1 MATYPKILKPWR
13 GFPNMNGMHGIAIHI
28 DQAPPAQDVYGQ
40 PGRGTV
46 ALALNKAYHIG
57 TIPKGSILFPA
68 SGFVSTA
75 FTATTTLKVGSQI
88 TSGVAQEDVLAT
100 ATIAPQTVGRK
111 ENLAIGA
118 KGASPLT
125 ADLPVFIVA
134 EVAAPLAGVMSLVIP
149 FYIHR
154 D

>member
-13 GFPNMNGMHGIAIHI
+13 GFTNFNGLHGIAISI

-40 PGRGTV
+40 PGRGSVVLT
-46 ALALNKAYHIG
+46 LNKAYHIG
-57 TIPKGSILFPA
+57 TIPKGAVIFPA
-68 SGFVSTA
+68 TGYIGTA

-100 ATIAPQTVGRK
+100 ATIAPGTAGRK
-111 ENLAIGA
+111 ENLTIGA
-118 KGASPLT
+118 KGAAPLT

-134 EVAAPLAGVMSLVIP
+134 EVLQPAAGQMQLVIP